1 MKKGLLALLF
11 LLLTSQVRAAKAY
24 PLPVVVKQSDGTQ
37 LTVMGRGDEALHY
50 YLTTDGALLCHEGND
65 FFVARV
71 NADGS
76 LSPTTLLAHEK
87 GNRNEVEQ
95 QAIQEQDRAKFE
107 EYVSR
112 HQKKAAS
119 RREPID
125 ASAHTYFPHSGQPK
139 VVVILAQ
146 FSDDKFIDEDPKSV
160 FDQYLN
166 AEEIDNSVGNQTVG
180 ANYGSVRRYFKDMSG
195 GLFEP
200 QFDIYGPVT
209 LPNPTAYYGA
219 GTDDMSLFIPD
230 VCKLAVEQGVD
241 FSPYDANDDGIIDL
255 VYVIYAGYAESFSGN
270 ASTCIW
276 PKSGITYANVNGK
289 RIFRY
294 GVNAELN
301 GFPGCW
307 PNEPFER
314 ISGIGLFC
322 HEFSHCMG
330 MPDFYPTNKEA
341 QNAMNPG
348 MEMWSLMDNGEY
360 AMNGYSPT
368 AYTAWEREAFEWFTI
383 DTLKTSGTYQLRN
396 IDEPDGNAY
405 RIVNE
410 ENPNEY
416 FILQNIQKSGWNKG
430 TYGHGMLVTHVDY
443 DPYAFTLTN
452 NSVNNTIGRSRM
464 TVIPAD
470 GYLLNWYEVGN
481 GSKTSSQYYQSHAGD
496 PYPGSA
502 DIHEIPLFT
511 TYTGTMKAHIEA
523 IDETD
528 GVITFYFND
537 GTTGIR
543 DILMDAEKQ
552 TKIYTI
558 DGRFAGN
565 DPALLPKGV
574 YIVRGRKMA
583 IY

>member
-1 MKKGLLALLF
+1 
-11 LLLTSQVRAAKAY
+11 
-24 PLPVVVKQSDGTQ
+24 
-37 LTVMGRGDEALHY
+37 
-50 YLTTDGALLCHEGND
+50 
-65 FFVARV
+65 
-71 NADGS
+71 
-76 LSPTTLLAHEK
+76 
-87 GNRNEVEQ
+87 
-95 QAIQEQDRAKFE
+95 
-107 EYVSR
+107 
-112 HQKKAAS
+112 
-119 RREPID
+119 
-125 ASAHTYFPHSGQPK
+125 
-139 VVVILAQ
+139 VVILAQ

-396 IDEPDGNAY
+396 IDEPNGNAY

-543 DILMDAEKQ
+543 DILTDPEKQ
-552 TKIYTI
+552 TKTYTV
-558 DGRFAGN
+558 DGRFVGN
-565 DPALLPKGV
+565 TPSSLPKGI
-574 YIVRGRKMA
+574 YIVSGRKVA